1 MLKLLYRHNHLLAMC
16 LSTLLIIT
24 ASMQTLQ
31 QRFVPCAS
39 CHMPVGVGM
48 MGHLSP
54 SAVAMKSSL
63 VVSQMASLQLARAV
77 QILPAAR
84 PADRSLSL

>member
-16 LSTLLIIT
+16 LSMLLIIT
-24 ASMQTLQ
+24 ASVQTLQ
-31 QRFVPCAS
+31 ERFVPCAS
-39 CHMPVGVGM
+39 CRMPVGVGM
-48 MGHLSP
+48 GHLSP
-54 SAVAMKSSL
+54 TAVAMKSSL
-63 VVSQMASLQLARAV
+63 VVSQVASLQLVRAV